1 MDEQG
6 DNETYRFYLFPVR
19 FPNPVPQQEQH
30 GSNSIAVAAAWREHT
45 MALEGASPTAPPA
58 AARLR

>member
-1 MDEQG
+1 
-6 DNETYRFYLFPVR
+6 
-19 FPNPVPQQEQH
+19 VPQQEQH